1 MERIVIFAI
10 HMQDQPEK
18 KRKKV
23 ISKLRY
29 KFRFIVINDETFEE
43 HFSFRLSSLNIITSL
58 GLLMLF
64 VAIFVGSIIS
74 FTPLREYIPGYSDIT
89 TRKNAAYAV
98 LKVDSLSHEIEVRD
112 NYLNNIR
119 LVLSGEI
126 SADSIEDVSLED
138 VRIES
143 IKDVRSQEDSIMR
156 LSVEEQEK
164 YALLNSDNQ
173 MEGKVSFFF
182 TPVKGTIVE
191 TFDSKKRHFGVDVVT
206 KEDEP
211 IKSVM
216 NGTIVMADYTTKS
229 GYVVQI
235 QHRNN
240 LVSVYKHCSAVLKRV
255 GDNVVAGDPIA
266 VVGNTGEFTTGPH
279 LHFELW
285 ENGVPIDP
293 QKNIIF

>member
-1 MERIVIFAI
+1 MIFAV
-10 HMQDQPEK
+10 HMQEKPEK

-29 KFRFIVINDETFEE
+29 KFRFIVINDDTFEE
-43 HFSFRLSSLNIITSL
+43 HFSFRLSSLNVITSV

-64 VAIFVGSIIS
+64 VAIFVGSVIA

-89 TRKNAAYAV
+89 TRRNAAYAV
-98 LKVDSLSHEIEVRD
+98 LKVDSLSHEIEIRD
-112 NYLNNIR
+112 NYLQNIR

-126 SADSIEDVSLED
+126 TVDSTEDVALED
-138 VRIES
+138 LRIDN
-143 IKDVRSQEDSIMR
+143 IQDVRTAEDSIMR
-156 LSVEEQEK
+156 LSVEEQEQ

-173 MEGKVSFFF
+173 GNGNVTFFF
-182 TPVKGTIVE
+182 TPVKGTVVE
-191 TFDSKKRHFGVDVVT
+191 TFDSKKRHFGIDVVT

-216 NGTIVMADYTTKS
+216 NGTIIMADYTTKS

-255 GDNVVAGDPIA
+255 GDNVLAGDPIA

-285 ENGVPIDP
+285 ENGMPIDP
-293 QKNIIF
+293 QKNIKF